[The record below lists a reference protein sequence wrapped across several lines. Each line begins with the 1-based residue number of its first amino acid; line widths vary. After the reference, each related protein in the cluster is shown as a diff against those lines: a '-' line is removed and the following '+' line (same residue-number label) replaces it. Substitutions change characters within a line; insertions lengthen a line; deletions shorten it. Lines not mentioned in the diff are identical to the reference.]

1 MLDDGRVVIH
11 FPVTGLLFMY
21 DPRTNTSAQV
31 EMRQLDALAMYTGNL
46 LSLQVGDMV

>member
-1 MLDDGRVVIH
+1 MLDDGMIVIH
-11 FPVTGLLFMY
+11 FPVTGLLFIY

-31 EMRQLDALAMYTGNL
+31 QMRHLDALAMYTA